1 MSPTAFTSVTTV
13 ASFAAVREAGR
24 TYRRLSHEMDQV
36 LRPFGLTNARL
47 HVLDVI
53 GASHDGR
60 TCLTDLAADVA
71 MHRTTVAAAVQAL
84 ERAGLALTTRSDADQ
99 RCIESGLR
107 ELLISLENA
116 P

>member
-1 MSPTAFTSVTTV
+1 MSPTAFTSDVTTV
-13 ASFAAVREAGR
+13 ATPAAVREAGR
-24 TYRRLSHEMDQV
+24 TYRRLCHEMDHV

-47 HVLDVI
+47 HVL
-53 GASHDGR
+53 GASPDGR
-60 TCLTDLAADVA
+60 TSPTDLAADAA

-84 ERAGLALTTRSDADQ
+84 ERAGLALTARSDADQ

-107 ELLISLENA
+107 ELLISSENA